1 MDMSPEQIEQMLDSS
16 NYGDRLKALNH
27 IRNQPTESAFGF
39 LLRASG
45 DSNARVRYAAISQL
59 GSLGMACLE
68 KGTPGFDRET
78 ALLMLRDRLAADPE
92 IDVKAAAADSL
103 GALRCREAFPDLE
116 RAYRSTSEWLLQFSI
131 VAALAEL
138 GEPQAYSL
146 LLEALESPVELVQ
159 TAAITALGELCEP
172 QAVSHLLPFVTSGDW
187 QIRFRVAQALARIGT
202 PETEAALAMLAQDSV
217 EQVAQAASSWE
228 GS

>member
-1 MDMSPEQIEQMLDSS
+1 MDMSPEQIEQMLDSG

-27 IRNQPTESAFGF
+27 IRKLPTADAFGL

-68 KGTPGFDRET
+68 QDRPGFDRAT
-78 ALLMLRDRLAADPE
+78 AVMLLRDRLAADPE

-103 GALRCREAFPDLE
+103 GALRCQEAYEDLE
-116 RAYRSTSEWLLQFSI
+116 RAYRGTKEWLLQFSI
-131 VAALAEL
+131 IAALAEV
-138 GEPQAYSL
+138 GEPRAYDL
-146 LLEALESPVELVQ
+146 LVEALQSPVDLVQ
-159 TAAITALGELCEP
+159 TAAVTALGELSEARSVP
-172 QAVSHLLPFVTSGDW
+172 HLLPFVTSDDW
-187 QIRFRVAQALARIGT
+187 QMRFRVAQALARIGT
-202 PETEAALAMLAQDSV
+202 PDTQAALTQLAQDSV
-217 EQVAQAASSWE
+217 EQVAQAAVPS